1 MGSRE
6 ACVDPIE
13 GMALRYL
20 ARRDRTEAQVRA
32 LLRQK
37 GVSVS
42 DGDRVIGHLRDQGYV
57 DDLAYALRQVEGW
70 LCRRPMGRAR
80 IERELLRR
88 GIDQSTARQAVDR
101 LVGDQGELELACRL
115 LGRRSG
121 RRKQPSP
128 AEKVRLLRY
137 YGFAEDTIEKITGK
151 DTAAVEWLD

>member
-1 MGSRE
+1 M
-6 ACVDPIE
+6 DPIE

-42 DGDRVIGHLRDQGYV
+42 DRDLVIQRLRDQGYV

-88 GIDQSTARQAVDR
+88 GIDRSTAHQAVDQ

-115 LGRRSG
+115 LDRRSG
-121 RRKQPSP
+121 RRKQASL
-128 AEKVRLLRY
+128 AEKARLLRY

-151 DTAAVEWLD
+151 DVAAVEWLD

>member
-1 MGSRE
+1 M
-6 ACVDPIE
+6 DPIE

-37 GVSVS
+37 GVSAS
-42 DGDRVIGHLRDQGYV
+42 DRDLVIQRLRDQGYV

-121 RRKQPSP
+121 RRKQASP
-128 AEKVRLLRY
+128 AEKARLLRY
-137 YGFAEDTIEKITGK
+137 YGFAEDTIEKVTGK
-151 DTAAVEWLD
+151 DAAAVEWLD